1 MPIGVIIDA
10 ASVAIS
16 GILGA
21 LAGHKLPAYLKT
33 QLNIVLGLCSMGM
46 SISSIGL
53 MKNMPAVIFAIVL
66 GSGIGLA
73 VGLGGW
79 INKGAEELQK
89 PIAKVAGQPVS
100 LIQEEFIST
109 LVTVIVLFCAGGTGI
124 YGSLDAGMTGDNV
137 ILISNMILAMPFS
150 WMWTNWITPLLG

>member
-10 ASVAIS
+10 ASVAIG

-46 SISSIGL
+46 GISSIGL
-53 MKNMPAVIFAIVL
+53 MKNMPAVIFTIVL

-89 PIAKVAGQPVS
+89 PIAKVAG
-100 LIQEEFIST
+100 
-109 LVTVIVLFCAGGTGI
+109 
-124 YGSLDAGMTGDNV
+124 
-137 ILISNMILAMPFS
+137 
-150 WMWTNWITPLLG
+150 